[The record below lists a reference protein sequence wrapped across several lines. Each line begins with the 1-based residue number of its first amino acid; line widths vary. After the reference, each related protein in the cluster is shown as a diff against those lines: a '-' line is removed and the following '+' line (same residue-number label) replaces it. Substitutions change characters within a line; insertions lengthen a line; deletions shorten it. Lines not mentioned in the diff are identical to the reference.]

1 MGAAQAGLLGA
12 LMQFLRLALA
22 LLLAAGAPLAAA
34 QQNAPYEPQFGQPGK
49 DVVWVPTVP
58 ALVDKMLD
66 MAQVTPRDVVYDLGS
81 GDGRTVIA
89 AARRGAR
96 AVGIEYDENM
106 VALSRRNAVQAGVAG
121 RATFVQ
127 ADLFKT
133 DLSPASVITMFLLPR
148 INVQLRPTLLGLKPG
163 TRIVSNTFTMDK
175 WQPDATAVLDQDT
188 GCASWCKA
196 LLWIVPAHV
205 EGRYALPQGEL
216 ELKQEFQ
223 MLSGSLRTGGAT
235 YALEGRV
242 RGEELAFR
250 AGGHDYHGRANGKT
264 IELR

>member
-12 LMQFLRLALA
+12 VVQLLRLALA
-22 LLLAAGAPLAAA
+22 FLLAAGASIGAA
-34 QQNAPYEPQFGQPGK
+34 QQSSPYEPTFGQQGK

-58 ALVDKMLD
+58 ALVEKMLD
-66 MAQVTPRDVVYDLGS
+66 IAQVGPQDVVFDLGS

-96 AVGIEYDENM
+96 AVGIEYDGNM
-106 VALSRRNAVQAGVAG
+106 VALSRRNAAQEGVAG
-121 RATFVQ
+121 RATFAQ

-133 DLSPASVITMFLLPR
+133 DLSPATVITMFLLPT
-148 INVQLRPTLLGLKPG
+148 INMKLRPTLLGLKPG

-175 WQPDATAVLDQDT
+175 WQPDASAVLDQDT
-188 GCASWCKA
+188 GCANWCTA
-196 LLWIVPAHV
+196 LLWIVPAQVAGRHV
-205 EGRYALPQGEL
+205 LPQGEL

-223 MLSGSLRTGGAT
+223 VLSGTLRQNGVT
-235 YALEGRV
+235 YVLEGKV
-242 RGEELAFR
+242 RGEALAFR
-250 AGGHDYHGRANGKT
+250 AGGREYRGRVNGKT